1 VKSNTADKVFGGIEA
16 GGTKFVCAVGTGPMD
31 IRAEIRFPTTASGET
46 LGRAIEFFRQ
56 QQAEAPL
63 AAIGIGS
70 FGPLDP
76 RPVSP
81 TYGYITSTPKPGW
94 ADTDI
99 VGPIQ
104 QALGVPVGFDT
115 DVNVAALGEFR
126 WGAAQGLDTF
136 IYLTVGTGIGGGG
149 MVNGQLVHGLVH
161 PEMGHIHIPHDW
173 QRDPFPGSCPYHG
186 DCFEGLASG
195 PALARRWGQ
204 KAETFPAGH
213 AAWSLEAHYLALALI
228 NYTCTVSPQRIILGG
243 GVMSQTE
250 LYPMVRREFQETLNG
265 YIVSPDIESHIEGY
279 IVPPGLGNRS
289 GVLGA
294 IALAQLVAVA

>member
-1 VKSNTADKVFGGIEA
+1 
-16 GGTKFVCAVGTGPMD
+16 
-31 IRAEIRFPTTASGET
+31 
-46 LGRAIEFFRQ
+46 
-56 QQAEAPL
+56 
-63 AAIGIGS
+63 
-70 FGPLDP
+70 
-76 RPVSP
+76 
-81 TYGYITSTPKPGW
+81 
-94 ADTDI
+94 

-149 MVNGQLVHGLVH
+149 MVNSQLVHGLVH